1 MSISVT
7 LNFLLPYV
15 VMLLR
20 STLIQK
26 SYLLGSQLKEIV
38 KNIWRK
44 PAVLYYLLLIYK
56 YFMSVDICCWIIIIF
71 TLIMII

>member
-44 PAVLYYLLLIYK
+44 PAVLHCLLLIYK
-56 YFMSVDICCWIIIIF
+56 YFMSVDICC
-71 TLIMII
+71 

>member
-7 LNFLLPYV
+7 FNFLVPYV
-15 VMLLR
+15 VVLLW

-38 KNIWRK
+38 KNIQKK
-44 PAVLYYLLLIYK
+44 PAVLHYLLLIYK
-56 YFMSVDICCWIIIIF
+56 YFMNVAICC
-71 TLIMII
+71 